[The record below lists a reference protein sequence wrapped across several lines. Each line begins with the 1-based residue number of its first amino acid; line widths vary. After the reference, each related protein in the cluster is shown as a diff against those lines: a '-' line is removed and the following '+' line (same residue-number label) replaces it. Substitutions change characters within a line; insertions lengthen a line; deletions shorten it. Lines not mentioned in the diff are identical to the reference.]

1 MAGSAKFALSE
12 SGVRWDAEP
21 SIVVDNVDVHYRT
34 QHHGD
39 VGDGTGGILAAARR
53 RFGGSS
59 STVKH
64 ALHQISFV
72 GYKGDSIGIVG
83 RNGSGKSTLM
93 RVLAGLTLPT
103 GGSIYAQSEPVLL
116 GVNAA
121 LIPSL
126 SGAQN
131 IRLGCLAMGM
141 SEDEVESKYD
151 SVVEMS
157 GLEDE
162 INHPMKTYSAGM
174 GARLRFAIACAVD
187 PEILLVDE
195 ALNTGDA
202 QFKQRSKQ
210 RMDFI
215 REQAGT
221 VFIVSHSLGTI
232 KENCNRCIWLDKGD
246 FIMDG
251 DPEVVT
257 KEYHNFVWRM
267 TQGNK
272 DYGMQIRNEIMA
284 SRPQIRTDLLE
295 SGWRSA
301 KAARKRAA
309 GKP

>member
-1 MAGSAKFALSE
+1 MAVSA

-21 SIVVDNVDVHYRT
+21 SVVVDQVDVHYRT
-34 QHHGD
+34 KQDSSPG
-39 VGDGTGGILAAARR
+39 GLSGPGLLGGIRR
-53 RFGGSS
+53 RMNHSGNA
-59 STVKH
+59 VKH
-64 ALHQISFV
+64 ALHQVSFV

-103 GGSIYAQSEPVLL
+103 GGAVYAQSQPVLL

-121 LIPSL
+121 LISSL

-141 SEDEVESKYD
+141 REDEVDSKFASIVD
-151 SVVEMS
+151 MS

-162 INHPMKTYSAGM
+162 INHPMNTYSSGM

-187 PEILLVDE
+187 PEILLIDE

-210 RMDFI
+210 RMDVI

-221 VFIVSHSLGTI
+221 VFLVSHSLGTI
-232 KENCNRCIWLDKGD
+232 KDNCNRCIWLDKGD
-246 FIMDG
+246 FVMDG
-251 DPEVVT
+251 TPEDVT
-257 KEYHNFVWRM
+257 KEYHDFVWRM
-267 TQGNK
+267 TEGNK
-272 DYGMQIRNEIMA
+272 DYGMRIRNEIMS
-284 SRPQIRTDLLE
+284 SRPHLQVELLE

-301 KAARKRAA
+301 KAVSK
-309 GKP
+309 